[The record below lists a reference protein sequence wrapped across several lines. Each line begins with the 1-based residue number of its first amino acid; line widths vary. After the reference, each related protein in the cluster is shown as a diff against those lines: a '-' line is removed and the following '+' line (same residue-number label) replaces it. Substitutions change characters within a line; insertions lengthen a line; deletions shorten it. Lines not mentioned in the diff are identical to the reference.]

1 MYCSRTIFE
10 DATPELVRDFFWDGD
25 FRLKWDPML
34 AYSKSL
40 DEFPQNGATI
50 VHWIKKVFAQLLLFP
65 VYVHVKL
72 SIPTCCL
79 FSSSRSFAVTVNTSL
94 EDAYGNQGRLT
105 IVLQRYVY
113 TVFTN
118 RYFYSCNVM
127 LPPLSE
133 KKIHIIV

>member
-34 AYSKSL
+34 AYSITL

-50 VHWIKKVFAQLLLFP
+50 VHWIKKVSVQLLLFR
-65 VYVHVKL
+65 VYLQVKL

-79 FSSSRSFAVTVNTSL
+79 FSSSHSFAVTVNTSL
-94 EDAYGNQGRLT
+94 EDAYGNLGRRT
-105 IVLQRYVY
+105 IVLQRYV
-113 TVFTN
+113 N
-118 RYFYSCNVM
+118 RYFYSCNVI
-127 LPPLSE
+127 LTPLSE
-133 KKIHIIV
+133 TMIHIIL